1 MRLAF
6 ALAALVLLATPACA
20 ADEAAMAK
28 VVEGFYTVHQQSD
41 QDGIPDAALR
51 AKYAPFISQ
60 RLDTL
65 LSDLASA
72 QSRFAQKLK
81 DSPPLV
87 EGDLFSPNFEGI
99 SAFKVGT
106 CTGDEKAAHCA
117 VALHYAAKNPRPQ
130 DKPVDWTDTIYL
142 VDTGSGWRVDD
153 IAFGGNWDFGNHG
166 RLSDVLK
173 SAISDANG

>member
-1 MRLAF
+1 MKVLAAF
-6 ALAALVLLATPACA
+6 LALAATPALADNA
-20 ADEAAMAK
+20 ADMART
-28 VVEGFYTVHQQSD
+28 VTGFYVVHQASD

-51 AKYAPFISQ
+51 AKYAPYLSPA
-60 RLDTL
+60 LAKL
-65 LSDLASA
+65 LSDVTAA
-72 QSRFAQKLK
+72 QDHFSQKLK
-81 DSPPLV
+81 DAPPLV

-99 SAFKVGT
+99 SSFKVGA
-106 CTGDEKAAHCA
+106 CVSDAKGAHCA

-130 DKPVDWTDTIYL
+130 DKPLDWTDTIYL
-142 VDTGSGWRVDD
+142 VNAGGSWRVDD